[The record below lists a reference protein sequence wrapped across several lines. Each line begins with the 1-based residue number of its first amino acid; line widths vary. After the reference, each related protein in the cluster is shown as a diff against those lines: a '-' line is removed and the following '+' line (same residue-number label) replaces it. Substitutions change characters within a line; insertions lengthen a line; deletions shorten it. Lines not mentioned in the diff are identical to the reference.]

1 MYKSW
6 VSLITYASSRIIY
19 LDSVIN
25 NTGPA
30 CIYMLNRVEY
40 AFRAPKQFFLD
51 NGGAFLSHKTQLFI
65 INRNASQ

>member
-1 MYKSW
+1 M
-6 VSLITYASSRIIY
+6 
-19 LDSVIN
+19 IN

-40 AFRAPKQFFLD
+40 AFGAPKKFFLD